1 VEISV
6 LSMEEL
12 RAILAREVERQLPK
26 DKLEGQLL
34 AMQLLGLVP
43 PGYDLQGGFQD
54 LLTEQIGGLYDE
66 ETDRLYIMEWINLR
80 TQLARGILAHE
91 ITHALQ
97 DQHFDLSQSP
107 IRSLDNDDAATAALA
122 VIEGDAMLAMAD
134 HMAIHGGFGV
144 MFEMAQMVGM
154 DQSALSRTPP
164 FLQTQLVFPYLTG
177 QTFMARARLERHGSL
192 AGNHLLRHWPE
203 STEQLLHPER
213 SSAIGDSIDHPT
225 PVALDATA
233 WGVPAN
239 WTRLESNVWGELA
252 TRGIFR
258 DSAGV
263 RAASRIAEGW
273 DGDLWEIWWNE
284 ESGGVAYL
292 WSTVWDTVED
302 ADAFRRAIPRVWS
315 RVTLSSVVDLS
326 GREVF
331 AAPHINVNQNAATVN
346 VAVWNESGG
355 VIITPPSISIIR
367 RD

>member
-1 VEISV
+1 
-6 LSMEEL
+6 
-12 RAILAREVERQLPK
+12 
-26 DKLEGQLL
+26 
-34 AMQLLGLVP
+34 
-43 PGYDLQGGFQD
+43 
-54 LLTEQIGGLYDE
+54 
-66 ETDRLYIMEWINLR
+66 
-80 TQLARGILAHE
+80 
-91 ITHALQ
+91 
-97 DQHFDLSQSP
+97 
-107 IRSLDNDDAATAALA
+107 
-122 VIEGDAMLAMAD
+122 
-134 HMAIHGGFGV
+134 
-144 MFEMAQMVGM
+144 
-154 DQSALSRTPP
+154 
-164 FLQTQLVFPYLTG
+164 
-177 QTFMARARLERHGSL
+177 
-192 AGNHLLRHWPE
+192 
-203 STEQLLHPER
+203 
-213 SSAIGDSIDHPT
+213 
-225 PVALDATA
+225 VALDATA